1 LRGKAD
7 KSLLQLKAE
16 APDFAAFGRLTGVQG
31 ATQVEEIM
39 MKKLTC
45 AIALALA
52 AAAAPAAAE
61 GLYAGAGYTNYSSE
75 EADIGAVTG
84 RLGYQ
89 FHPNIAVEGELATG
103 VADDDGAELDS
114 AWGVYGVGKI
124 NVSPSVELFARLGY
138 QGAEIAGGGVSS
150 DNDGA
155 GYGVGG
161 QWNLTDRF
169 GVRADYTRL
178 DGDEEVDTVGLSGV
192 VKF

>member
-1 LRGKAD
+1 
-7 KSLLQLKAE
+7 LLQLKAQT
-16 APDFAAFGRLTGVQG
+16 PDFAAFDLLTGVQG
-31 ATQVEEIM
+31 ATQAEEIT

-45 AIALALA
+45 AIAAALA
-52 AAAAPAAAE
+52 AAIAPAAAE
-61 GLYAGAGYTNYSSE
+61 GIYAGAGYTNYSSE
-75 EADIGAVTG
+75 DADIGAVTG

-89 FHPNIAVEGELATG
+89 FHPNIAVEGELGTG
-103 VADDDGAELDS
+103 VGDDDGAELDT

-124 NVSPSVELFARLGY
+124 NVSPSVELFARAGY
-138 QGAEIAGGGVSS
+138 QGVEIEGAAA
-150 DNDGA
+150 DNDGL

-178 DGDEEVDTVGLSGV
+178 EGDEEVDTLGLSGV